1 MKKMIIYEPAMCC
14 PTGLCGVGVDPELI
28 RVSTIISSLK
38 KSGVEVTRFNLSTSP
53 QEFINNKEINE
64 SINKSGIES
73 LPITVQD
80 GEIII
85 TGRYPSKQEFA
96 KLLNVSMKVLGD
108 TPKTFKLK
116 SKDSKKPTPPDE
128 ENCCSGSGCCQ

>member
-14 PTGLCGVGVDPELI
+14 PTGLCGVGVDPELL
-28 RVSTIISSLK
+28 RVSTIISTLK
-38 KSGVEVTRFNLSTSP
+38 KSGVEVIRFNLSTSP
-53 QEFINNKEINE
+53 QEFINNKEVNE

-73 LPITVQD
+73 LPIIVLD

-96 KLLNVSMKVLGD
+96 KLLNVSMKVLGG
-108 TPKTFKLK
+108 TPKTFKMK
-116 SKDSKKPTPPDE
+116 SSDNKKPTPSVE
-128 ENCCSGSGCCQ
+128 KNCCSDGGCCQ